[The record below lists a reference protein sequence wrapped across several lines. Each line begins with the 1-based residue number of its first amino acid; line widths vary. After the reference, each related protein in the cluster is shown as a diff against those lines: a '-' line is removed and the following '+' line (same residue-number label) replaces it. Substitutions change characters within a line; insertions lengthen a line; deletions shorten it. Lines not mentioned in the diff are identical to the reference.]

1 MRTDPDPSSRRQ
13 PPAWLSF
20 DDVLI
25 LHREAMRRAGQAP
38 RAVTDESRL
47 RSKLARPE
55 NAYHYE
61 GITDVFHLGALLAVS
76 ISQAQAFED
85 GNKRTA
91 AMTLTVFLR
100 ANGYRLKPRGEAVG
114 RWLIDISEAASSD
127 RERRT
132 EDFAAWLKEQ
142 RYRVLS

>member
-1 MRTDPDPSSRRQ
+1 
-13 PPAWLSF
+13 
-20 DDVLI
+20 VLI

-38 RAVTDESRL
+38 HAVTDESYL

-76 ISQAQAFED
+76 ISRARAFED

-91 AMTLTVFLR
+91 AMWRT
-100 ANGYRLKPRGEAVG
+100 PCSSG
-114 RWLIDISEAASSD
+114 RTGIA
-127 RERRT
+127 
-132 EDFAAWLKEQ
+132 
-142 RYRVLS
+142 